1 LVVLCVVWVVWGWSC
16 DVVVVVLC
24 DCGAM
29 VLSCVV
35 VVVVDCVWAIAES
48 DRASTNA
55 APVTS
60 NLSFLNDM

>member
-29 VLSCVV
+29 VLS
-35 VVVVDCVWAIAES
+35 
-48 DRASTNA
+48 
-55 APVTS
+55 
-60 NLSFLNDM
+60 